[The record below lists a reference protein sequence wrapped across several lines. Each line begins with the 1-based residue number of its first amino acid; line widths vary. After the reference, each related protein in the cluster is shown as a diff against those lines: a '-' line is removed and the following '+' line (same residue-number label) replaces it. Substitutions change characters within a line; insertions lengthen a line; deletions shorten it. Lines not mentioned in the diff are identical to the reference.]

1 MSGTKK
7 KNNMASKIENKKN
20 IMDPYD
26 ENYKLLKDPPPPH
39 LPETIKYVC
48 INFPCLQDY
57 IFSNKPTFVYFFSQ
71 Y

>member
-26 ENYKLLKDPPPPH
+26 ENFKLLKDPPPSPPRNYKICMYKFSVFTG
-39 LPETIKYVC
+39 LY
-48 INFPCLQDY
+48 LQQQANIR
-57 IFSNKPTFVYFFSQ
+57 IFL
-71 Y
+71 

>member
-1 MSGTKK
+1 
-7 KNNMASKIENKKN
+7 MASKIENKKN

-26 ENYKLLKDPPPPH
+26 ENYKLLKDPH
-39 LPETIKYVC
+39 LPETIKYVY

-57 IFSNKPTFVYFFSQ
+57 IFINKPAFVYFFSQ